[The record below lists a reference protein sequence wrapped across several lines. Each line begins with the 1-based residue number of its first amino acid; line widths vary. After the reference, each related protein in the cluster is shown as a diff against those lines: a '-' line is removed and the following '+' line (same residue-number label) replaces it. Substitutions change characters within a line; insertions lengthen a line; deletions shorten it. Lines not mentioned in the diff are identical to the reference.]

1 MHGKGIALLPGEV
14 VVRGSFRSDKLQG
27 RAFVMVG
34 GQVMFICEMQ
44 MGKITGDV
52 LRVQLDSESGQYFA
66 VNMRTEQLESRN
78 KQF

>member
-14 VVRGSFRSDKLQG
+14 VVRGTFRADKLHG
-27 RAFVMVG
+27 KAFVMVG

-44 MGKITGDV
+44 AGRISGDV
-52 LRVQLDSESGQYFA
+52 LRVQLDPDTSVYFA

-78 KQF
+78 G